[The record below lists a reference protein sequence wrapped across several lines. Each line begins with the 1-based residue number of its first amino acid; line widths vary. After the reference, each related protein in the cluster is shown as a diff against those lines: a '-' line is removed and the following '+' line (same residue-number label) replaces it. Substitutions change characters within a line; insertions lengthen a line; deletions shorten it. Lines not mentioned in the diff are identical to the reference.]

1 MYTINKMKGNEMD
14 YCLLNVKLNSLTYL
28 ILSKTKLTFMRI
40 AHNGI
45 LLVKS
50 LPVYSF
56 NCIKWRCL
64 GVQPY

>member
-1 MYTINKMKGNEMD
+1 MYIINKVKGNEKD
-14 YCLLNVKLNSLTYL
+14 YCLINVKFDCLTYI

-50 LPVYSF
+50 WPVYSF
-56 NCIKWRCL
+56 NCIT
-64 GVQPY
+64 